1 MKLIKV
7 IILSIILTAQALA
20 QDVNFESVDL
30 KVTSLVEGTLLRP
43 ADQSAVPLVIIIQGS
58 GPTDRDG
65 NQPMVMNNSLKYL
78 AQGLSEAGIASF
90 RYDKRIMPM
99 LRNRTLNEATLSFND
114 FVDDAKAVLKY
125 FQNSGAFSEIHIA
138 GHSQGSLVGMLAAQ
152 EGADGFISLAGAGQ
166 SIDEVI
172 IDQLERQ
179 APGLAENAQ
188 QAFTDMRTEGKAE
201 QFSPGL
207 ASIFRKDIQPFM
219 LSWMQYDPKV
229 EIAKLSCPVLIVN
242 GNKDL
247 QVDVEEAQLLAQAKP
262 DAQFAVVE
270 NMNHVLKF
278 IEGSDMENAKSYNEP
293 NKPLSPGF
301 LDIVVDFV
309 NQ

>member
-43 ADQSAVPLVIIIQGS
+43 ADQSVVPLVIIIQGS

-188 QAFTDMRTEGKAE
+188 QAFKDMRTDGKAE

>member
-188 QAFTDMRTEGKAE
+188 QAFKDMRTDGKAE

-301 LDIVVDFV
+301 LEIVVDFV

>member
-1 MKLIKV
+1 
-7 IILSIILTAQALA
+7 
-20 QDVNFESVDL
+20 
-30 KVTSLVEGTLLRP
+30 
-43 ADQSAVPLVIIIQGS
+43 
-58 GPTDRDG
+58 
-65 NQPMVMNNSLKYL
+65 
-78 AQGLSEAGIASF
+78 
-90 RYDKRIMPM
+90 
-99 LRNRTLNEATLSFND
+99 
-114 FVDDAKAVLKY
+114 
-125 FQNSGAFSEIHIA
+125 
-138 GHSQGSLVGMLAAQ
+138 MLAAQ

-188 QAFTDMRTEGKAE
+188 QAFKDMRTDGKAE